1 MQEKFV
7 HYWTMLKNYVN
18 ARSQRERVL
27 LLVTGVVLIWSFMF
41 NLYITPY
48 SNKVAD
54 SNEEL
59 ANLEQQFE
67 GTHHELLL
75 LQERVKKQNP
85 IESSAEFQQLNA
97 ILLEHNKQLDTYRNK
112 LISPEK
118 VPFLLESMLK
128 DFSGLTLINIET
140 LAPTKL
146 LKESEENNDKSPSIY
161 RQAIKMSFT
170 GEYQDLLHYVKIIE
184 SLPYPLWWEALEF
197 KITQFPQ
204 AQIVLTVY
212 TLSEHVNWI
221 GV

>member
-1 MQEKFV
+1 MQEKLV

-54 SNEEL
+54 SSEEL

-67 GTHHELLL
+67 GTHHELLI

-128 DFSGLTLINIET
+128 DFSGLTLVNIET

>member
-1 MQEKFV
+1 MQEKLV
-7 HYWTMLKNYVN
+7 HYWALLKNYVN

-41 NLYITPY
+41 NLYITPF
-48 SNKVAD
+48 SNTVAD
-54 SNEEL
+54 SSEEL
-59 ANLEQQFE
+59 SNLEQQFE
-67 GTHHELLL
+67 GTHHELLI
-75 LQERVKKQNP
+75 LQQRVKKQIP
-85 IESSAEFQQLNA
+85 LETSAEFQQLNA
-97 ILLEHNKQLDTYRNK
+97 ILLEHNKQLDAYRNK
-112 LISPEK
+112 LIAPEK
-118 VPFLLESMLK
+118 VPYLLESMLN
-128 DFSGLTLINIET
+128 DFSGLTLVNIET
-140 LAPTKL
+140 LTPAKL
-146 LKESEENNDKSPSIY
+146 LKESEENNDKSPSLY

-170 GEYQDLLHYVKIIE
+170 GEYQDLLHYVKKIE